1 MAKTINHP
9 TAGWLNDYM
18 TAHKCDLETADQA
31 WWDIEIEKGN
41 PTPYDLTEEQE
52 QVSKSLR
59 KGKAVDAYGKTRKR
73 ERKPDEVKREVI
85 ATVAQNLPRCW
96 LSDGEV
102 NVTDITTENPER
114 EIRFRIGSDL
124 YSLTLT
130 KHRPPKG

>member
-59 KGKAVDAYGKTRKR
+59 KGKAVDAYGKARKR
-73 ERKPDEVKREVI
+73 ERKPNADKAWAVQRIGILFEGFAGIGEI
-85 ATVAQNLPRCW
+85 
-96 LSDGEV
+96 SDV
-102 NVTDITTENPER
+102 MTDNPER
-114 EIRFRIGSDL
+114 AISYTRNGKR
-124 YSLTLT
+124 YTLTLT
-130 KHRPPKG
+130 EHRAPKG

>member
-1 MAKTINHP
+1 MMKPSDEWVDAYIDSHP
-9 TAGWLNDYM
+9 DSCIEDA
-18 TAHKCDLETADQA
+18 ERA
-31 WWDIEIEKGN
+31 WWD
-41 PTPYDLTEEQE
+41 E
-52 QVSKSLR
+52 QVESDPEVGKLTPEAEAVSKAMR
-59 KGKAVDAYGKTRKR
+59 KGQAVDAYGKARKR

-102 NVTDITTENPER
+102 KVTDITTENPER